1 MEYQTGDILEGTV
14 SKITNFGAFISLP
27 NGQSGLVHISEVSDN
42 YVKDINDYLSVGQH
56 VKVIVTNVED
66 DKIDLSIKRA
76 NPQEKSEE
84 TLVSGIDAKY
94 QVGDVVEGT
103 VTGIAKFGAF
113 IDLPGGVRG
122 LAHIS
127 EISDD
132 YVKNINN
139 YLSIGQK
146 VKAMVIGLDKD
157 KTSLSIKQADPDNQ
171 IKSAAAGTGL
181 NKERFEQQLSKCLR
195 EGNINSQLSQ
205 DRLDRFC

>member
-1 MEYQTGDILEGTV
+1 MEYQIDDILEGTV
-14 SKITNFGAFISLP
+14 GKITDFGAFINLP
-27 NGQSGLVHISEVSDN
+27 NGQSGLVHISEVSNN
-42 YVKDINDYLSVGQH
+42 YVKDINDYLSVGQN
-56 VKVIVTNVED
+56 VKVVVTNIEG
-66 DKIDLSIKRA
+66 DKIDLSMKKAAPKKESDECFI
-76 NPQEKSEE
+76 
-84 TLVSGIDAKY
+84 SGVDAKY
-94 QVGDVVEGT
+94 QVGDIVEGT

-146 VKAMVIGLDKD
+146 VKVVIIGLDKE
-157 KTSLSIKQADPDNQ
+157 KTSLSIKQASPDNQ
-171 IKSAAAGTGL
+171 LKNISAGIGL
-181 NKERFEQQLSKCLR
+181 DKNRFERELSKCLK